1 MKGKS
6 LSRSIGGRL
15 NKYVVVTRHGA
26 GIKPGRDTYFVGVG
40 IALVVILL
48 VVWLISCLAGCGN
61 GNHRGDN
68 STATC
73 TDSDRDG
80 DDVTSGD
87 EGETSTEALPR
98 KDIQDYRDYDSLS
111 HKKYSWY
118 IKRNSDHGQSGCDD
132 QIPIEKYEGY
142 YVDRDVDETE
152 KVMYFTF
159 DCGYENGYTEQI
171 LDMLKKH
178 NAKACFFVTQT
189 YIRDNA
195 EIVKRMKEEG
205 HQVGNH
211 TVTHPSMPEISVEKQ
226 IKELRDCEEYM
237 KEATGYDMD
246 LYFRPPSGEYSE
258 QLLQL
263 ASDLGYR
270 TIFWSIAYLDYDVNK
285 QPGASYVIDHF
296 KKYHHNG
303 AFVLMHNVS
312 SSNAEALDTVL
323 TDLETRG
330 YRFPSL
336 DEMFTK

>member
-6 LSRSIGGRL
+6 LSRSIGRRL

-178 NAKACFFVTQT
+178 NAKA
-189 YIRDNA
+189 
-195 EIVKRMKEEG
+195 
-205 HQVGNH
+205 
-211 TVTHPSMPEISVEKQ
+211 
-226 IKELRDCEEYM
+226 L
-237 KEATGYDMD
+237 
-246 LYFRPPSGEYSE
+246 
-258 QLLQL
+258 
-263 ASDLGYR
+263 
-270 TIFWSIAYLDYDVNK
+270 
-285 QPGASYVIDHF
+285 
-296 KKYHHNG
+296 
-303 AFVLMHNVS
+303 
-312 SSNAEALDTVL
+312 
-323 TDLETRG
+323 
-330 YRFPSL
+330 SL
-336 DEMFTK
+336 I